1 MDAKLTLTI
10 DKEVKEKYFFN
21 NEEIV
26 ITPRIRKMIGQ
37 LKVQKKFDYKE
48 ELTDALINKYLDNEQ
63 NSD

>member
-10 DKEVKEKYFFN
+10 DKEVN
-21 NEEIV
+21 

-37 LKVQKKFDYKE
+37 LKVLKKFDYKE
-48 ELTDALINKYLDNEQ
+48 ELTDTLINKYLDNEQ

>member
-1 MDAKLTLTI
+1 MDAELTLTI
-10 DKEVKEKYFFN
+10 DKETKEKVFLN

-26 ITPRIRKMIGQ
+26 ITPRIKKMIGQ
-37 LKVQKKFDYKE
+37 LKVTKNFDYKE